1 MVNNVEIP
9 PLQDDIHLLF
19 AEQPPQQPPPA
30 DQLNNQAI
38 DPNDGNNGVTQAE
51 DVLIFV
57 PSLMNV
63 VDQPQPM
70 MQESLILSF
79 QLLLP
84 EVCS

>member
-1 MVNNVEIP
+1 MANIVEIP
-9 PLQDDIHLLF
+9 PPQDDTHLLL

-38 DPNDGNNGVTQAE
+38 DENNDVAQAE

-63 VDQPQPM
+63 VDQPQLM

-84 EVCS
+84 EVCSW